1 MARKRE
7 PFKLG
12 DTQVAA
18 GTQATVRLPVARLY
32 NDTPVDLQVEVFH
45 GNKAGPVL
53 LVCAAIHGDELN
65 GIEICRRLQ
74 GRINPKAL
82 TGTVLMVPVVN
93 VFGFIQK
100 SRYLPDR
107 RDLNRCFPGSEKGAL
122 TSRLAHLVTRELVSR
137 ATHILD
143 LHTGAIH
150 RDNLPQIRC
159 NTDDEVLMGMAR
171 AFGAPLIM
179 HSDAKGNSLRGYAAK
194 AGVPCIL
201 YEAGEALRFS
211 EAAIR
216 TGLKGAVNLLRH
228 LGMQK
233 GRLSR
238 GGTDVAAARSYWIR
252 SEADGLVLQ
261 KVKLGQRVNKGNILA
276 YLASPHSQDTLPIR
290 SPSDGIV
297 IGITNIPVT
306 NEGEGL
312 YHIAQ
317 FAGDEIEIVNEQL
330 DEFLMEYA

>member
-7 PFKLG
+7 PFEFG
-12 DTQVAA
+12 GVSVAA
-18 GTQATVRLPVARLY
+18 GTLVPVSLPVARLY

-45 GNKAGPVL
+45 GNKPGPVL
-53 LVCAAIHGDELN
+53 LVLAAIHGDELN
-65 GIEICRRLQ
+65 GIEVCRRLKS
-74 GRINPKAL
+74 RINPKAL
-82 TGTVLMVPVVN
+82 CGTVLMVPVVN

-107 RDLNRCFPGSEKGAL
+107 RDLNRCFPGSDKGAL
-122 TSRLAHLVTRELVSR
+122 ASRLAHLVSRELVSR
-137 ATHILD
+137 ATHIVD

-179 HSDAKGNSLRGYAAK
+179 HSDAKSTSLRGFAAK

-216 TGLKGAVNLLRH
+216 TGLKGCINVLRH

-233 GRLSR
+233 GRLSK
-238 GGTDVAAARSYWIR
+238 GGSDVASRRSYWIR

-261 KVKLGQRVNKGNILA
+261 KIKLGQRVKKGNILA
-276 YLASPHSQDTLPIR
+276 YLASPHSSDTLPIR
-290 SPSDGIV
+290 APSDGIV

-317 FAGDEIEIVNEQL
+317 YADDDLEIVNEQL